1 MISKPIPGE
10 PLSAQSP
17 ATASR
22 IPSAWLYAAVAAVGA
37 CLFAIR
43 LAAPPNLLDQDQE
56 RPASYVLDVLKNAHW
71 IYQRDLS
78 GDITSK
84 PPMYTWLCAIVG
96 LVCGRVNLLALYLP
110 GALSAIGT
118 ACLLLKAGSPRF
130 GARAAFFGALAVM
143 LTTAGLKEFGLARTD
158 GVFAFTVTAAALLA
172 FRDWN
177 SGGGW
182 IWFWL
187 AAAAA
192 TLTKGPL
199 GVLFAANGLLAAWW
213 ERSSSHPRPLKG
225 SQLPGI
231 ALFILLVGGWFLL
244 AYAQAG
250 SPLVAKMIGKELVA
264 HAVSDGKRHFPG
276 MLFYQPPLY
285 YLGRAAPWSVL
296 AIYGLWR
303 TWKQPAA
310 EAEERRFERFLFC
323 WFLAGLF
330 LMSMA
335 PHQRADL
342 LWPLMPAGALI
353 AGRELDRLTRK
364 VRPPVLKLWVI
375 AVVGLAMGGF
385 SAYYFGAHARHPL
398 VQRTV
403 ALKEL
408 AGEIT
413 RRGGEEFPLSHIDDP
428 MTLQIYLNTLRPQ
441 ISYERAAELLRGPDA
456 AFIVVSNLA
465 RLQSARMTNDP
476 PIYELEPPRAG
487 QRRPER
493 ILGNRPALAG
503 TGTFALLVGPLWIR
517 SQAALLVKATEYE
530 LCFKPQD
537 TSARVIVVNE
547 SSEPRKVRI
556 CGVSR
561 ESCMEHLLGSQESW
575 TLNLGEP

>member
-1 MISKPIPGE
+1 
-10 PLSAQSP
+10 
-17 ATASR
+17 
-22 IPSAWLYAAVAAVGA
+22 VAAVGA

-56 RPASYVLDVLKNAHW
+56 RPASYVLDALKNAHW

-84 PPMYTWLCAIVG
+84 PPLYTWLCAVVG

-118 ACLLLKAGSPRF
+118 ACLLLKVGSTRF
-130 GARAAFFGALAVM
+130 GMRAAFFGALASM

-158 GVFAFTVTAAALLA
+158 GVFTFTVTAAALLA
-172 FRDWN
+172 FRAWN
-177 SGGGW
+177 VGGGW
-182 IWFWL
+182 IWFWC

-199 GVLFAANGLLAAWW
+199 GVLFAGNGLLAAWW
-213 ERSSSHPRPLKG
+213 ERTSGQPRPLKG
-225 SQLPGI
+225 SQVTGI

-244 AYAQAG
+244 AYSQAG
-250 SPLVAKMIGKELVA
+250 PPLVAKMIGKELVA

-303 TWKQPAA
+303 IWKRPAV

-353 AGRELDRLTRK
+353 AGRELDRLTGK
-364 VRPPVLKLWVI
+364 VPRPILTACAI
-375 AVVGLAMGGF
+375 AVVVLAMAGF
-385 SAYYFGAHARHPL
+385 SVYYFGAHARHPL
-398 VQRTV
+398 VQGTV

-408 AGEIT
+408 ACEIT
-413 RRGGEEFPLSHIDDP
+413 RRGGEEFPLSHVDDP

-441 ISYERAAELLRGPDA
+441 ISYERAAELLRGPEA
-456 AFIVVSNLA
+456 AFIVVNNLA
-465 RLQSARMTNDP
+465 RLETARKTNDP
-476 PIYELEPPRAG
+476 PVYELEQPAG
-487 QRRPER
+487 DQRRPAR
-493 ILGNRPALAG
+493 ILSNRPALTNSG
-503 TGTFALLVGPLWIR
+503 DFALRVGPLWIR
-517 SQAALLVKATEYE
+517 TQAAVLAKATEYE
-530 LCFKPQD
+530 LRFKPQD
-537 TSARVIVVNE
+537 ASARVIVVNE

-556 CGVSR
+556 CDVSR
-561 ESCMEHLLGSQESW
+561 GSCIEHLLGSRESW
-575 TLNLGEP
+575 TLNPGGP